1 MGEIAKLPP
10 PGPTYKQLINKSQ
23 SQSNAL
29 SQEYQKIC
37 DMTNQ
42 EIARIE
48 KQQRETNK
56 RIESLQKELLF
67 CKNSYEVK
75 IMSEKILDYKESD
88 KKSSLSFG
96 MGDAE

>member
-1 MGEIAKLPP
+1 
-10 PGPTYKQLINKSQ
+10 
-23 SQSNAL
+23 
-29 SQEYQKIC
+29 
-37 DMTNQ
+37 MTNQ

-75 IMSEKILDYKESD
+75 IMSEKILDYKVSQTISIIDHE
-88 KKSSLSFG
+88 KISLDTFY
-96 MGDAE
+96 